1 MCGHAR
7 EGEACSSII
16 GGLFLTVIH
25 VFIQVH
31 QDLPPP
37 RAVSWGGAL
46 TQRAVCASCPALE
59 AHAKHG
65 RGACVV
71 RARPGLTLAQQ
82 FSTGGL

>member
-7 EGEACSSII
+7 EREACSSII

-37 RAVSWGGAL
+37 GLSVGGVLLPKGLCAHPVLPGRHTQSTAV
-46 TQRAVCASCPALE
+46 VPA
-59 AHAKHG
+59 
-65 RGACVV
+65 
-71 RARPGLTLAQQ
+71 
-82 FSTGGL
+82 